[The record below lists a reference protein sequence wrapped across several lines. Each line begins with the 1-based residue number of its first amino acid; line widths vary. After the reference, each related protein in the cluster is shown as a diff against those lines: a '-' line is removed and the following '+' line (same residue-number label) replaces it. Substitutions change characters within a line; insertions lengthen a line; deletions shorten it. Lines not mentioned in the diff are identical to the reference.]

1 MMISNNFQNK
11 TNFNAIPVSKAKI
24 HNGVRE
30 YCYDIYQLTKQ
41 DSEYLKQ
48 LSDNIDMKELYP
60 DLSENGRLTWLD
72 MIKHGLSVNH
82 DIGEKGLLLTENNVP
97 CGVMNYSVKKDK
109 FYVNYVGS
117 WQDSKTETIP
127 AKGTL
132 MFMELFK
139 QFKEEDARVVELSAI
154 RYGPIDVISK
164 YTGPVKLIHGD
175 EDSVVS
181 LSYSERAVKS
191 FKDASLTV
199 MPGAGHG
206 FGEED
211 STKARELTIEFIM
224 KQL

>member
-154 RYGPIDVISK
+154 RYGPIDVISNYMRLGLK
-164 YTGPVKLIHGD
+164 MCGGDNYEETMCAGKNTVHKKLADLEQKIEYTPV
-175 EDSVVS
+175 
-181 LSYSERAVKS
+181 
-191 FKDASLTV
+191 TN
-199 MPGAGHG
+199 
-206 FGEED
+206 GENVD
-211 STKARELTIEFIM
+211 
-224 KQL
+224 